1 MIDARIA
8 ETFILPS
15 RGKVYEEEVNP
26 EVTLSSMTTKHEM
39 LRLSAGEDNQRLMAS
54 IIDDCIE
61 NDMGISAYDLCLAD
75 YQFLMYKL
83 RIVTFGN
90 EYEMSSVC
98 PYCGSRNNIKLDLDE
113 LPVKEYSDNILEYTE
128 VELPRSESVVTLTLQ
143 TPRMLDK
150 IDREVKAARKKMHN
164 SENPYILYSM
174 LNSIVM
180 KDGEKF
186 SDIEGEQWLREMP
199 LGDANMIISAMEK
212 LNTSFGMQLHV
223 DHTCNVCGEEFIAP
237 FRVNETFFRPS
248 VF

>member
-1 MIDARIA
+1 M
-8 ETFILPS
+8 LPS
-15 RGKVYEEEVNP
+15 QGKVYEEDVNP

-39 LRLSAGEDNQRLMAS
+39 LRLSAGEDNQRLMAN

-61 NDMGISAYDLCLAD
+61 NDIGISAYDLCLAD

-83 RIVTFGN
+83 RVVTFGN
-90 EYEMSSVC
+90 DYEMSSVC
-98 PYCGSRNNIKLDLDE
+98 PYCGNRNTIKVDLDE

-128 VELPRSESVVTLTLQ
+128 VELPRSESVITLTLQ

-150 IDREVKAARKKMHN
+150 IDREVKSARKKMN
-164 SENPYILYSM
+164 NNENPYILYSM
-174 LNSIVM
+174 LNSIIM

-199 LGDANMIISAMEK
+199 LGDANIIISAMDK

-223 DHTCNVCGEEFIAP
+223 DHVCNVCGEDFIAP